1 MTRLPDLRAVRRVLI
16 IRLSSIG
23 DVVHALPVSAALGE
37 AFPHLEL
44 TWIVEESAADVV
56 AGNPYLHDVI
66 VVPRERWKRGRKSP
80 HIWREYLGFLRML
93 RERHFE
99 VSLDLQG
106 YAKSGLMAWAARA
119 PHRLGWWKLHDI
131 AGLVSRPLPHRPESV
146 HRVDWFL
153 DVARALG
160 AEPETARFPLLTPPE
175 AFAQAK
181 ETLCR
186 GGIDPNAPY
195 VVVNAATGDKMR
207 RWGTEPYAQ
216 LITLLA
222 QRYGLPSVLIGSR
235 RDIPLCEEITQRV
248 GMQTWPE
255 GVPPPLI
262 LAGQT
267 NLKEL
272 SALLQ
277 GCAAQVCGDTG
288 SAHIAAAVDCPTI
301 CVYGPSDPAHA
312 GPWGQEANVLS
323 GRSLCQSGCSLER
336 QCCAVPLPPAAASG
350 SLSIA
355 HCLRS
360 ISPET
365 VADRVGQTLH
375 ALSPR

>member
-1 MTRLPDLRAVRRVLI
+1 MTPLPDLRAVRRVLI

-23 DVVHALPVSAALGE
+23 DVIHALPVSAALGE

-56 AGNPYLHDVI
+56 RDNPYLHDVI

-80 HIWREYLGFLRML
+80 VIWREYLGFLRML
-93 RERHFE
+93 RQRRFD

-106 YAKSGLMAWAARA
+106 YAKSGLMAWAAGA
-119 PHRLGWWKLHDI
+119 PYRLGWWKQQDI
-131 AGLVSRPLPHRPESV
+131 AGMVSRPLPHRPESV

-160 AEPETARFPLLTPPE
+160 AASETVQFPIVTPPE
-175 AFAQAK
+175 AFARVT
-181 ETLCR
+181 ELLCA
-186 GGIDPNAPY
+186 GGIDPKTPY

-207 RWGTEPYAQ
+207 RWGTEPYAR
-216 LITLLA
+216 LIVLLA
-222 QRYGLPSVLIGSR
+222 ERYGLSSVLIGSG
-235 RDIPLCEEITQRV
+235 RDVPISEEIRQRTTAE
-248 GMQTWPE
+248 GWPE
-255 GVPPPLI
+255 TVPPPFI

-288 SAHIAAAVDCPTI
+288 SAHLAAAVGCPTVA
-301 CVYGPSDPAHA
+301 VYGPSDPAHA
-312 GPWGQEANVLS
+312 GPWGQDANVLS
-323 GRSLCQSGCSLER
+323 GRMLCRSDCSLEK
-336 QCCAVPLPPAAASG
+336 QCCAYPLPPEAANGA
-350 SLSIA
+350 LSIA

-360 ISPET
+360 LSPEA
-365 VADRVGQTLH
+365 VADKVGRIITRH
-375 ALSPR
+375 